1 MENFFLPSDLDFRL
15 YSADDV
21 SNGGT
26 GVPPPGGG
34 GGFPFAGEGEGTIW

>member
-15 YSADDV
+15 YSADDL

-26 GVPPPGGG
+26 GIPPPIS
-34 GGFPFAGEGEGTIW
+34 GFPSFPGEGDNNIW